1 MSGKRAEAKKTA
13 KETAVTS
20 GRISGLKVS
29 RESCEFHIK
38 GKKSGRKQF
47 VVDGKNGLALESAVK
62 VLIAVWEGKKK
73 ITVEPMAGE
82 GLENKIASISLG
94 SLRKTPK
101 PPEAAKPVEP
111 PKAAN
116 AKPVEAVAA

>member
-1 MSGKRAEAKKTA
+1 MSGKKAEAKKAATKTA
-13 KETAVTS
+13 APS

-29 RESCEFHIK
+29 RESCEFRIK
-38 GKKSGRKQF
+38 GKKSGRRQF
-47 VVDGKNGLALESAVK
+47 LVDGKGGLPLDSAAK
-62 VLIAVWEGKKK
+62 VLIAAWDGKHK
-73 ITVEPMAGE
+73 ITVEPMTGE

-101 PPEAAKPVEP
+101 PPKAAKPVKP